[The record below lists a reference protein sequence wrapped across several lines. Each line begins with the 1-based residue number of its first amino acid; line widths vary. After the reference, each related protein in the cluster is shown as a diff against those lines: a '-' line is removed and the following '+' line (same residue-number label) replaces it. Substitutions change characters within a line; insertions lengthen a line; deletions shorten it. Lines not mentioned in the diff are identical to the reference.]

1 MFDEIRQLKSE
12 NEALRGE
19 NRLLR
24 AENEALRV
32 ENKSLRAE
40 ISELSRLVKLLM
52 EKLDVLSH
60 ENAMLKEENLRLKDE
75 IAILKKQK
83 PRPKIPP
90 NTLEGPGSQDKDKDK
105 NGTGRGKH
113 PRKSK
118 TVRLVIHRTVTVKPE
133 SLPAGAIFKGFLNYT
148 VQDIR
153 MESNNTIYRLERWQL
168 PDGTY
173 ATGKLPKDVEGHYG
187 VEVRAWALKLHYEC
201 RVPEPLLLQIL
212 LGMGVLISAGQLN
225 RILIENKESFHQEKE
240 EILAAGIKAT
250 GQIQV
255 DDIGARDQGK
265 NAYTTVI
272 GNALFAFFSTSY
284 SKSRVNFL
292 QVLHGGKPQYLLNE
306 DAWAYIFEQNPG
318 SCLRHRLESASLA
331 TVMDQKAWDLFLRH
345 NGIESEGLVRL
356 ATEGALFA
364 SLIEHGIP
372 RDLRIHADDAGQFA
386 VFINSLCWI
395 HEERHYRKFQVFNS
409 DTEQAIADVRG
420 QIWELYEG
428 LKAYKE
434 APSESD
440 KLRLEQEF
448 DRLFQ
453 QTTSSAL
460 LNERLALTY
469 EKKERL
475 LMVLSCPTTPLHNNG
490 TETDGR
496 SGVVIKKVSG
506 GTRSDDGRKARDT
519 FLSLVRTARK
529 LKVNILDYFRDRL
542 SRRNRIPHLGDLI
555 RAGGY
560 QTAAP

>member
-1 MFDEIRQLKSE
+1 MVDEILQ
-12 NEALRGE
+12 
-19 NRLLR
+19 LR
-24 AENEALRV
+24 AENQALRADNEV
-32 ENKSLRAE
+32 LRADNVALRAE
-40 ISELSRLVKLLM
+40 ITELRHLMTLLM
-52 EKLDVLSH
+52 EKLDVLSN
-60 ENAMLKEENLRLKDE
+60 ENAMLKEENQRLKDE

-90 NTLEGPGSQDKDKDK
+90 NRLEGPGNPDKRQ
-105 NGTGRGKH
+105 NGAGRGKH
-113 PRKSK
+113 SRKSK
-118 TVRLVIHRTVTVKPE
+118 TVQLMIHQTVTIKPE
-133 SLPAGAIFKGFLNYT
+133 FLPEGAIFKGFLKYT
-148 VQDIR
+148 VQDMQI
-153 MESNNTIYRLERWQL
+153 ESNNTVYCLERWQL

-173 ATGKLPKDVEGHYG
+173 KTGKLPKEVQGHYG

-201 RVPEPLLLQIL
+201 RVPEPLLLQL
-212 LGMGVLISAGQLN
+212 LRSIGVLMSAGQLS
-225 RILIENKESFHQEKE
+225 RILIEDKDSFHQEKD
-240 EILAAGIKAT
+240 EILAAGIEAT

-272 GNALFAFFSTSY
+272 GNALFAFFSTSH

-306 DAWAYIFEQNPG
+306 DAWGYIFEQNPS
-318 SCLRHRLESASLA
+318 SCLRHRLESAAS
-331 TVMDQKAWDLFLRH
+331 TPVMRQKAWEEFLKQK
-345 NGIESEGLVRL
+345 GIESEGLVRL

-372 RDLRIHADDAGQFA
+372 RDLKIHADDAGQFA

-409 DTEQAIADVRG
+409 ETEQAIAHVRG
-420 QIWELYEG
+420 QIWELYKG

-434 APSESD
+434 APSAFE

-453 QTTSSAL
+453 QTTSSVL

-475 LMVLSCPTTPLHNNG
+475 LMVLEHEATPLHNNA

-496 SGVVIKKVSG
+496 AGVVIKKVSG
-506 GTRSDDGRKARDT
+506 GTRSDDGRDARDT
-519 FLSLVRTARK
+519 FLSLARTAMK
-529 LKVNILDYFRDRL
+529 LKINFLDYLRDRL
-542 SRRNRIPHLGDLI
+542 SGGNKIPRFSDLI

-560 QTAAP
+560 QPAAP

>member
-1 MFDEIRQLKSE
+1 MGQSCF
-12 NEALRGE
+12 
-19 NRLLR
+19 
-24 AENEALRV
+24 
-32 ENKSLRAE
+32 
-40 ISELSRLVKLLM
+40 
-52 EKLDVLSH
+52 
-60 ENAMLKEENLRLKDE
+60 
-75 IAILKKQK
+75 QK
-83 PRPKIPP
+83 
-90 NTLEGPGSQDKDKDK
+90 
-105 NGTGRGKH
+105 
-113 PRKSK
+113 
-118 TVRLVIHRTVTVKPE
+118 
-133 SLPAGAIFKGFLNYT
+133 AIFKGFLKYT

-153 MESNNTIYRLERWQL
+153 IESNNTVYRLERWQL

-173 ATGKLPKDVEGHYG
+173 ATGQLPKDVQGHYG
-187 VEVRAWALKLHYEC
+187 VEAKAWALKLHYEC

-212 LGMGVLISAGQLN
+212 RSIGVLISAGQLN
-225 RILIENKESFHQEKE
+225 RMLIENKEPFHQEKV
-240 EILAAGIKAT
+240 EILAAGIEAT

-272 GNALFAFFSTSY
+272 GNALFAFFSTSH
-284 SKSRVNFL
+284 SKSRVNFF

-306 DAWAYIFEQNPG
+306 DAWGYIFEQNPG
-318 SCLRHRLESASLA
+318 SCLRHRLESVASA
-331 TVMDQKAWDLFLRH
+331 AARGQKAWEEFLKQ

-409 DTEQAIADVRG
+409 QTEEVIANVRG
-420 QIWELYEG
+420 QIWELYKG

-434 APSESD
+434 APSESE
-440 KLRLEQEF
+440 KLRLEEEF

-475 LMVLSCPTTPLHNNG
+475 LMVLSCSTTPLHNNA

-506 GTRSDDGRKARDT
+506 GTRSDDGRDARDT
-519 FLSLVRTARK
+519 FLSLTRTALK
-529 LKVNILDYFRDRL
+529 LKVNFLDYLRDRL
-542 SRRNRIPHLGDLI
+542 SRSNKIPRLGDLI